1 MPRKARTKRREAP
14 NRTAPT
20 LVTPFVG
27 LGDVLALVDF
37 EIWRISGK
45 RSLYRALLQS
55 VFAVFAACARVRPA
69 TAVLFL
75 LADYEAGGLAT
86 KSRRGD
92 HPYPVVLLPAAVAVI
107 EAYLKERRRLG
118 IRGELLLVDEE
129 GAPLNH
135 TRIYDEFAR
144 FSERCGHAGGRVIDR
159 LIEFH
164 DLQLEKDRKR
174 RVPDPAACVALRRGR
189 RGDLDNDHAW
199 TDIRAAAADRERL
212 LRVLDR
218 NHDLGG
224 DDVGRSIGGHGRAK
238 ASKAAR
244 LFLPPKVV
252 LKLSPAVHSDRVCAR
267 LLGQDWTE
275 MKSAQR
281 MKIVRED
288 LPHLVGLLDAGLI
301 KRSDLRHLLHCS
313 IATVRY
319 HELRYRRS
327 LEADDER
334 RERERLEA
342 KWREK
347 APALFLARPGSET
360 FPAFHARIAA
370 IGAADRYPF
379 GRAMLSA
386 TLRFADVLP
395 DQIAR
400 RRNNRMSG

>member
-27 LGDVLALVDF
+27 PGDVLALVDF
-37 EIWRISGK
+37 ETWRISGK

-75 LADYEAGGLAT
+75 LADYEAGLLST

-92 HPYPVVLLPAAVAVI
+92 HAYPVVLLPAAAAVI

-118 IRGELLLVDEE
+118 IAGEHLLVDE
-129 GAPLNH
+129 GGNPLDH
-135 TRIYDEFAR
+135 VRIYDKFAS
-144 FSERCGHAGGRVIDR
+144 FSERCGHPGGRIIDR

-174 RVPDPAACVALRRGR
+174 RKPDHAACVALRRGR

-199 TDIRAAAADRERL
+199 TDIRAAAADRDRL

-218 NHDLGG
+218 NHELGG

-238 ASKAAR
+238 ARKTAR
-244 LFLPPKVV
+244 LFQPPKVV
-252 LKLSPAVHSDRVCAR
+252 LKLSPAVHGDAVCAR
-267 LLGQDWTE
+267 LLGLDWKE
-275 MKSAQR
+275 RKSAQR
-281 MKIVRED
+281 MKIVREE
-288 LPHLVGLLDAGLI
+288 LPHLIGLLDAGLI
-301 KRSDLRHLLHCS
+301 RRSDLRHLLHCS

-319 HELRYRRS
+319 HERRYRRS
-327 LEADDER
+327 LETEDER

-342 KWREK
+342 EWRKK
-347 APALFLARPGSET
+347 APALFLARPRGET

-370 IGAADRYPF
+370 IGSDDRYPF

-395 DQIAR
+395 DQVAR
-400 RRNNRMSG
+400 RRKKRMSA